1 VTWQGRPVRG
11 LNPLASPDAALLAA
25 VSRGEFTIN
34 GFRNR
39 DLRAVLY
46 PASSSSTEQ
55 RRQAGKITRQ
65 LRMLRAHGLIKK
77 VPKTHRYVLTDQ
89 GRTTI
94 IALLAAQKA
103 DTKKLNQL
111 AA

>member
-1 VTWQGRPVRG
+1 
-11 LNPLASPDAALLAA
+11 
-25 VSRGEFTIN
+25 
-34 GFRNR
+34 
-39 DLRAVLY
+39 
-46 PASSSSTEQ
+46 
-55 RRQAGKITRQ
+55 
-65 LRMLRAHGLIKK
+65 MLRAHGLIKK